1 MSSPLAVDGRVL
13 GRDDDRR
20 GGEPG
25 PLWATVLGD
34 LRVRLRRGEFDERF
48 PTDRELMARYGV
60 SRHTVREAVRRLDR
74 VDRRPRVGG
83 RIRRPASALENLGA
97 ALRALGVD
105 LTLVPA
111 GRRARRSAPIAAALR
126 TAPARRL
133 EVVDHV
139 LRADGQP
146 LLVSELWLGPGSPLG
161 GDAVEWLL
169 GLRPAEPR
177 VALADESVLP
187 VLAPPEARSALGLA
201 DGAAVFCAEHRVDVD
216 GVPAGWHRAFIR
228 PERYRC
234 IVRWDPATGG
244 A

>member
-1 MSSPLAVDGRVL
+1 MSSPLAVNGRVP
-13 GRDDDRR
+13 GRDDNRR
-20 GGEPG
+20 DGEPG
-25 PLWATVLGD
+25 PLWATVLAD
-34 LRVRLRRGEFDERF
+34 LRVRLGRGEFEERF

-60 SRHTVREAVRRLDR
+60 SRHTVREAVRHLDT

-83 RIRRPASALENLGA
+83 RIRRPASALENLGL

-105 LTLVPA
+105 LTLSPA
-111 GRRARRSAPIAAALR
+111 ERAGRRSAPIATALGTAA
-126 TAPARRL
+126 ARRL
-133 EVVDHV
+133 DVVGHV

-146 LLVSELWLGPGSPLG
+146 LLVSELWLGPDSPLG
-161 GDAVEWLL
+161 GDDVEWLL
-169 GLRPAEPR
+169 GLRPADGR
-177 VALADESVLP
+177 VALGDESLLP
-187 VLAPPEARSALGLA
+187 AVAAPDTSAALGLP

-234 IVRWDPATGG
+234 IVRWEPGTGD